1 MKDDIHNT
9 VLVDNS
15 KDRAV
20 LLSLGDIQ
28 KALSE
33 NKKGVKV
40 NINQFLCHWL
50 TYTRYPQGNILKW
63 LFGLFVPLWKEKT
76 LRHKKYKKLALHVNE
91 IHKS

>member
-40 NINQFLCHWL
+40 NINQFLC
-50 TYTRYPQGNILKW
+50 Y
-63 LFGLFVPLWKEKT
+63 
-76 LRHKKYKKLALHVNE
+76 
-91 IHKS
+91 

>member
-1 MKDDIHNT
+1 MKDEIHNT
-9 VLVDNS
+9 VVVDSS

-40 NINQFLCHWL
+40 NISQLLWYWRF
-50 TYTRYPQGNILKW
+50 QD
-63 LFGLFVPLWKEKT
+63 VPNDHSKMTIICVFIKWKENMT
-76 LRHKKYKKLALHVNE
+76 WQVHVVYNTQ
-91 IHKS
+91 

>member
-9 VLVDNS
+9 VLVDS
-15 KDRAV
+15 GKDRAV

-40 NINQFLCHWL
+40 NMNQFLCH
-50 TYTRYPQGNILKW
+50 
-63 LFGLFVPLWKEKT
+63 
-76 LRHKKYKKLALHVNE
+76 
-91 IHKS
+91 